1 MTQHTQLFAGPVTWL
16 VRLPEG
22 LAGSARPSSPEAL
35 AQLLQAQSICA
46 ADCRLDEA
54 LRTFVRAVL
63 ADEWLPL

>member
-1 MTQHTQLFAGPVTWL
+1 MTQHTQLFAGQVTWL

-54 LRTFVRAVL
+54 LRTFLRAVL